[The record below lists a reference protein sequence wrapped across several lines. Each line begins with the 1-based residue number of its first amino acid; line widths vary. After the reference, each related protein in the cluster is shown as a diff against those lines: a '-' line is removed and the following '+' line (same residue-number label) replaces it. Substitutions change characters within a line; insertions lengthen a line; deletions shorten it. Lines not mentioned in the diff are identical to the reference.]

1 MVAKI
6 VRKILKR
13 SKSGIKLYFDNS
25 LFEASNN
32 YDCSFPFNCKLKFSP
47 ILEETLSRATNF
59 HSGASAIDGS
69 RVSKAKMS
77 KMLEDRGDRS
87 GKQDRPFKDI
97 VETASGELRR
107 TRRRRNGAILS
118 SSILESLWATSTF
131 WNGGLIHRWHIY
143 SRTDTSKLNGVA
155 LRVEVFFFPKLLLM
169 RELMTR
175 SF

>member
-97 VETASGELRR
+97 VETAFGELRGR
-107 TRRRRNGAILS
+107 GEEGMGRFSVFVDPRVFVGDFHLLKRWTHS
-118 SSILESLWATSTF
+118 SLAYLFENRHLEIEWC
-131 WNGGLIHRWHIY
+131 
-143 SRTDTSKLNGVA
+143 
-155 LRVEVFFFPKLLLM
+155 
-169 RELMTR
+169 R
-175 SF
+175 SEG

>member
-107 TRRRRNGAILS
+107 TRRRRD

-155 LRVEVFFFPKLLLM
+155 QRVEVFFFPKLLLM
-169 RELMTR
+169 RELITR

>member
-107 TRRRRNGAILS
+107 TRRRRDGAILRLRRS
-118 SSILESLWATSTF
+118 SSLCGRLPPFETVDSFIVGIFIREPTPRNWMVSLW
-131 WNGGLIHRWHIY
+131 GLRF
-143 SRTDTSKLNGVA
+143 S
-155 LRVEVFFFPKLLLM
+155 FFPNFCLC
-169 RELMTR
+169 EN
-175 SF
+175 